1 MGRFEKY
8 ALKENPFDI
17 FSYEHKMA
25 NREKEWNNIT
35 ASLISAFEGRGP
47 RYFVLL
53 GDYGMGKTYMLEQ
66 IYNWLSEG
74 EAKRDVFVVYTKGD
88 VLYEKRL
95 ALLESEPKWAK
106 FGLDLVMRIF
116 ANIDREKL
124 IDVLQKANLKDFKS
138 KFIKVFETLKSNKEV
153 GFKYIT
159 GEKLGAKDFQQLGV
173 DSSITDSQT
182 SLALFF
188 DFLRVIH
195 RAGYNNFL
203 VLIDEFE
210 YLAAQGESKIIKIL
224 NTFREIFDD
233 FGDYS
238 RRYAEAIAKP
248 HFMFATSPGG
258 WDRLT
263 ELEVALT
270 KKIGGAGIAPFMRRL
285 SKRDMVALEP
295 FTKEKTLE
303 LVELRLSE
311 ARMKE
316 LKDPL
321 FPFTQKAIEHV
332 HELSLYKPGNVIQ
345 YCGILLEDALNEGLE
360 KIDEKGAKKI
370 LHKYGIYLAESES
383 AKRSSKPS

>member
-1 MGRFEKY
+1 MNKFEKY

-25 NREKEWNNIT
+25 NREKEWKNIT
-35 ASLISAFEGRGP
+35 TCLVSAFEGRGP

-53 GDYGMGKTYMLEQ
+53 GDYGMGKTYMFEQ
-66 IYNWLSEG
+66 IYSWLSEG
-74 EAKRDVFVVYTKGD
+74 KAKHDVFVIYTKGD
-88 VLYEKRL
+88 VLYERRL
-95 ALLESEPKWAK
+95 ALLESEPKWSK
-106 FGLDLVMRIF
+106 FGLDLMMRIF

-124 IDVLQKANLKDFKS
+124 VDVLRKVNLRDFKS
-138 KFIKVFETLKSNKEV
+138 KFIKVFEALKGDKEI
-153 GFKYIT
+153 GFRYIW

-188 DFLRVIH
+188 DFLRVINQ
-195 RAGYNNFL
+195 AGYNNFL
-203 VLIDEFE
+203 VLVDEFE
-210 YLAAQGESKIIKIL
+210 YIAAQGENKIIRIL

-238 RRYAEAIAKP
+238 KRYAEAIAKP
-248 HFMFATSPGG
+248 HFVFATSPGG
-258 WDRLT
+258 WERLT

-285 SKRDMVALEP
+285 SKRDMVTLEP

-303 LVELRLSE
+303 LVELRLTE
-311 ARMKE
+311 AQTKARIEE

-321 FPFTQKAIEHV
+321 FPFTKGAIEHV
-332 HELSLYKPGNVIQ
+332 HAVSLNRPGNVIQ
-345 YCGILLEDALNEGLE
+345 YCGILLEDALDEGLE
-360 KIDEKGAKKI
+360 KIGEKDAKKI
-370 LHKYGIYLAESES
+370 LQKYGIVSKES
-383 AKRSSKPS
+383 